1 MKKIN
6 LTLFVIT
13 LFTISLNAQMRV
25 HTNGNVSIQ
34 NDSTSIKSKLV
45 IGNGTSGET
54 KVALVAKDEYMG
66 ALFIGTGGYNV
77 WTYGI
82 RAIANPTYN
91 MHVGVEG
98 WARLENASNKC
109 RAIGVRGTAGNATN
123 GYNWGVYGLLSGIN
137 EGTAIYG
144 TSDPSD
150 WGQQIRGR
158 YAGYFRG
165 NVSVEGNLTATTI
178 TTPSDIAYKT
188 NIISLSNNSAISK
201 IQLMNPVIYN
211 LKQPE
216 LPQTISESES
226 DTISTTPKLIDENSQ
241 EYQKTHYGLIA
252 QELQEVF
259 PELVYE
265 NSNGLLNVNYIE
277 IIPILIEAIKEQ
289 QEEIDNLKKIINKKE
304 HKHDK

>member
-1 MKKIN
+1 MKKFN
-6 LTLFVIT
+6 LTLFIIT
-13 LFTISLNAQMRV
+13 LFAISINAQMRV

-34 NDSTSIKSKLV
+34 NDSTSVDSKLV
-45 IGNGTSGET
+45 IGNGTTGEK
-54 KVALVAKDEYMG
+54 KVALVASDKHMG
-66 ALFIGTGGYNV
+66 ALFIGTGGYDT
-77 WTYGI
+77 WTYGV
-82 RAIANPTYN
+82 RAISTPSDN

-98 WARLENASNKC
+98 WSRLENPSIHY
-109 RAIGVRGTAGNATN
+109 RAIGVRGIAGNATS
-123 GYNWGVYGLLSGIN
+123 GYNWGIFGLLTGTNDGVAVYGTTVS
-137 EGTAIYG
+137 
-144 TSDPSD
+144 SD
-150 WGQQIRGR
+150 WGEKISGR

-252 QELQEVF
+252 QELQEIF